1 MDVLRFIGLIKVVLE
16 FQCFEHLM
24 REGRESNRGNLFL
37 LSSPSCSFRW
47 FRIFWRVMDAHSR
60 SLCSGSSGHAYYQGN
75 QDQISFLLGHLSPT
89 CSSYPSSDFP
99 LAGAEDGFGAV
110 GSSLLHSRM
119 KSPDQD
125 LDSLDCEIEVS
136 EEPPKLA
143 PARTSSS
150 KRNRAAEVHNLSEKR
165 RRSRINEKMKALQ
178 SLIPNSSKTDKA
190 SMLDEAIEYLKQL
203 QLQVQM
209 LSMRNSLSQ
218 HPMFLSGGLQPLQ
231 ALPMGIDFGMGAN
244 RAVNAVG
251 MLPLNQVSSVPNTFD
266 LSPSSNQSASM
277 PSVINITKPETPV
290 AMEPSQSH
298 HGSFLLPVSIEDI
311 LTREMITQQQPDTRH
326 SPRNLTGES
335 SKTPP
340 RFFNIENEVNSMAAD
355 AAQHPGG
362 QASSSV
368 GADHVA
374 ECMLDSVRLQD
385 VPLKEPPEKEEFI
398 RHLHR

>member
-1 MDVLRFIGLIKVVLE
+1 M
-16 FQCFEHLM
+16 Q
-24 REGRESNRGNLFL
+24 GRERNRGNLFL
-37 LSSPSCSFRW
+37 LFSPSCSSRC

-60 SLCSGSSGHAYYQGN
+60 SLCSSSSGSSSGHAYYQGN

-89 CSSYPSSDFP
+89 CASYPSSDFP

-110 GSSLLHSRM
+110 GSSLLHTRM

-125 LDSLDCEIEVS
+125 LDSLDCEIEMS

-218 HPMFLSGGLQPLQ
+218 HPMFLPGGLQPLQ
-231 ALPMGIDFGMGAN
+231 ALPMGIDFGPGAN

-251 MLPLNQVSSVPNTFD
+251 MLPLNQVSSIPNTFD
-266 LSPSSNQSASM
+266 LSSSSNQSASI
-277 PSVINITKPETPV
+277 PSVINITKPETPI
-290 AMEPSQSH
+290 AMEPSKSH
-298 HGSFLLPVSIEDI
+298 HASFLLPVSIEEI
-311 LTREMITQQQPDTRH
+311 LTREMITQQQPDTGH

-340 RFFNIENEVNSMAAD
+340 RLFNIENEVNSMAAD

-374 ECMLDSVRLQD
+374 ECMLGRVRLQD
-385 VPLKEPPEKEEFI
+385 APSKEPPETEEFI
-398 RHLHR
+398 QHLCR

>member
-1 MDVLRFIGLIKVVLE
+1 
-16 FQCFEHLM
+16 
-24 REGRESNRGNLFL
+24 
-37 LSSPSCSFRW
+37 
-47 FRIFWRVMDAHSR
+47 MDAHSR
-60 SLCSGSSGHAYYQGN
+60 SLCSSSSGSSSGHAYYQGN

-89 CSSYPSSDFP
+89 CVSYPTPDIP

-110 GSSLLHSRM
+110 GSSSLLRTRM

-136 EEPPKLA
+136 DEPPKLS

-203 QLQVQM
+203 QVQVQM

-231 ALPMGIDFGMGAN
+231 ALPMGIDFGLGAN

-266 LSPSSNQSASM
+266 LSSSSNQSASI
-277 PSVINITKPETPV
+277 PSVINITKPETPI
-290 AMEPSQSH
+290 AMGPSQSH
-298 HGSFLLPVSIEDI
+298 HGSFLLPVSIEEI
-311 LTREMITQQQPDTRH
+311 LTREVITQQQPDTRH
-326 SPRNLTGES
+326 SPRNLA
-335 SKTPP
+335 
-340 RFFNIENEVNSMAAD
+340 ENEVNSMAAN
-355 AAQHPGG
+355 ATQHPRG
-362 QASSSV
+362 QSSSSV
-368 GADHVA
+368 GADHVV
-374 ECMLDSVRLQD
+374 ECMLGRLRSQD
-385 VPLKEPPEKEEFI
+385 APSREPPKKEEFI
-398 RHLHR
+398 QHLRR

>member
-1 MDVLRFIGLIKVVLE
+1 
-16 FQCFEHLM
+16 
-24 REGRESNRGNLFL
+24 
-37 LSSPSCSFRW
+37 
-47 FRIFWRVMDAHSR
+47 MDAHSR

-203 QLQVQM
+203 QLQVQTGSSIWFIWFRRFLNVLKRTLKKCQQLFHGIM
-209 LSMRNSLSQ
+209 LR
-218 HPMFLSGGLQPLQ
+218 
-231 ALPMGIDFGMGAN
+231 
-244 RAVNAVG
+244 
-251 MLPLNQVSSVPNTFD
+251 
-266 LSPSSNQSASM
+266 
-277 PSVINITKPETPV
+277 
-290 AMEPSQSH
+290 
-298 HGSFLLPVSIEDI
+298 EDHK
-311 LTREMITQQQPDTRH
+311 RCFR
-326 SPRNLTGES
+326 
-335 SKTPP
+335 
-340 RFFNIENEVNSMAAD
+340 
-355 AAQHPGG
+355 
-362 QASSSV
+362 
-368 GADHVA
+368 
-374 ECMLDSVRLQD
+374 
-385 VPLKEPPEKEEFI
+385 
-398 RHLHR
+398 

>member
-1 MDVLRFIGLIKVVLE
+1 
-16 FQCFEHLM
+16 
-24 REGRESNRGNLFL
+24 
-37 LSSPSCSFRW
+37 
-47 FRIFWRVMDAHSR
+47 MDAHSR

-178 SLIPNSSKTDKA
+178 SLIPNSSKVVNHVAFFYLLSLIQLTIAVENLTRYDSSWKILCSKQTDKA

-231 ALPMGIDFGMGAN
+231 ALPMGIDFGLGAN

-266 LSPSSNQSASM
+266 LSPSSNQSASI

-298 HGSFLLPVSIEDI
+298 HGSFLLPVSIEEI
-311 LTREMITQQQPDTRH
+311 LTQEMITQQQPDTRH

-374 ECMLDSVRLQD
+374 ECMLGRVRLQD
-385 VPLKEPPEKEEFI
+385 EPSEKEEFI
-398 RHLHR
+398 QHLRR